1 MNSQGT
7 FFCVN
12 KDLDLPAPAA
22 IPESGASWRLWTLPK
37 PLPRGSEENREPQ
50 GTALPGVSMAK
61 TMDKLEKALQ
71 RQHLHYCPQHPAGS
85 IALPG
90 CRAVRRW
97 MCCSETRKTT
107 GLGAPSREPLGSIT
121 ETTRRC
127 PQAPLQPRS
136 SRQSAPRSRCTLL
149 RWELAADTCPG
160 AHRGLS
166 DKSPGQLRHWRG
178 CTCRGRHRSGHRCPR
193 CPSKGKA
200 ASWGTLKTQRG
211 AQCQQ
216 PVLDPPVKP
225 QSKTG
230 TNGTSTPVC
239 STAQAERRQME
250 NST

>member
-1 MNSQGT
+1 MNLQGT

-50 GTALPGVSMAK
+50 GTALPGVSMDK
-61 TMDKLEKALQ
+61 TTDKWEKALQ
-71 RQHLHYCPQHPAGS
+71 RQHLHHCPQHPAAS

-107 GLGAPSREPLGSIT
+107 GLGAPSREPLGSIAQT
-121 ETTRRC
+121 ARRC

-149 RWELAADTCPG
+149 DGSSLRTRAPAHTEGYRTKARGSSGTGAGARAEAGTGAGTAALAALPKG
-160 AHRGLS
+160 KRQVG
-166 DKSPGQLRHWRG
+166 
-178 CTCRGRHRSGHRCPR
+178 GHRKY
-193 CPSKGKA
+193 SGVLSTSSQ
-200 ASWGTLKTQRG
+200 SWVHL
-211 AQCQQ
+211 
-216 PVLDPPVKP
+216 
-225 QSKTG
+225 
-230 TNGTSTPVC
+230 
-239 STAQAERRQME
+239 
-250 NST
+250 